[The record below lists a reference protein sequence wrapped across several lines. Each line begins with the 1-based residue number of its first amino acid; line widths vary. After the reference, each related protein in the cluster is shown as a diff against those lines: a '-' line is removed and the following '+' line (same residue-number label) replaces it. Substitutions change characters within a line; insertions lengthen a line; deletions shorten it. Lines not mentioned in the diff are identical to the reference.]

1 MSSTAF
7 VQSQTGYDALDAV
20 LDKIAAVDYS
30 GLSTVERAALLERH
44 ETVLRRLPGL
54 VHELINELACHGT
67 VEELGDKPAHV
78 LADRLRISR
87 AEAKRRIEEA
97 ADLAPRRA
105 LTGELLVPRLEHTA
119 AGQAGG
125 LIGAEHVTVI
135 RDFLAKLPC
144 WIDEPARAT
153 AEKDLAEAAA
163 RFRPDQLKKL

>member
-7 VQSQTGYDALDAV
+7 DQSQAGYDGLDAV
-20 LDKIAAVDYS
+20 LDKIAGVDYS
-30 GLSTVERAALLERH
+30 GLSTAERAALLDRH
-44 ETVLRRLPGL
+44 EAVVRRLPVL

-97 ADLAPRRA
+97 ADLTPRRA
-105 LTGELLVPRLEHTA
+105 LTGEPLPPRLEHTA

-144 WIDEPARAT
+144 WIDEPARAN
-153 AEKDLAEAAA
+153 A
-163 RFRPDQLKKL
+163 